1 MINYKLHRLFKMD
14 NGNNDN
20 NGNNGNNLLLKIYF
34 LETEIICRM
43 FASKFNKDVDLV
55 LKEGLGKLYK
65 ERPDIIEIAL
75 LNHDII
81 EKLTVQELKD
91 ELKAR
96 NLKLTGYKADLQMRL
111 SMEME
116 RLKDLIINIE

>member
-1 MINYKLHRLFKMD
+1 MINYKLDSLFKMD
-14 NGNNDN
+14 NGNNQ
-20 NGNNGNNLLLKIYF
+20 NNLLLKMYF

-65 ERPDIIEIAL
+65 ERPDIINIAL

-111 SMEME
+111 SGEME